1 MAFLSTPSLPTF
13 TQFKVT
19 HSKPSSSRRP
29 RNIPITTACAQKSQP
44 TSSPFQH
51 DNQQRQLHQHP
62 QIPDRSLDALLEAL
76 RTKQQANPTTI
87 SISDTNPNLNKRVRT
102 VHLVGTGPGDPGL
115 LTLRSVQL
123 MQSADIVLYDRLVSP
138 EILKFIQPQ
147 ATMVYVGKESG
158 FHTRSQDDIHLLLD
172 AFADPD
178 AVVVRLKGGDPFVF
192 GRGGEETE
200 YLEQQGVQINAVPG
214 ITAAAGIAASLGIP
228 LTKRS
233 IASSVRFLTGHARAG
248 VDVDVGSVDRD
259 TTYVIYM
266 GLGQLEFLVQQFV
279 DKGLEDITPAIA
291 VENGTTVHQRV
302 VTAELKDLP
311 QKVREQGLKTPTLV
325 IVGHVV
331 AMSKAWSSSVVENQL
346 VKSRTEGEDD
356 YVQQAMQILKEYDDE
371 QKRLSENI

>member
-1 MAFLSTPSLPTF
+1 MAFLPTPSILTF
-13 TQFKVT
+13 TQFNLT

-29 RNIPITTACAQKSQP
+29 RSIPITIACAQKSQT

-51 DNQQRQLHQHP
+51 DNQQRQLNQHP
-62 QIPDRSLDALLEAL
+62 QIPNRSLDALLEVL
-76 RTKQQANPTTI
+76 RTKKQTNPTTI
-87 SISDTNPNLNKRVRT
+87 STSNTNPNLNKRVRT

-115 LTLRSVQL
+115 LTLRAVQL

-138 EILKFIQPQ
+138 DILKFIQPQ

-200 YLEQQGVQINAVPG
+200 YLEQQGVYINAVPG

-228 LTKRS
+228 LTKRAV
-233 IASSVRFLTGHARAG
+233 ASSVRFLTGHTRAG
-248 VDVDVGSVDRD
+248 VDVDIGSVDRD

-266 GLGQLEFLVQQFV
+266 GLGQIEFLVQQFI

-302 VTAELKDLP
+302 VTAELKDFP
-311 QKVREQGLKTPTLV
+311 EKVREQGLKSPTLV
-325 IVGHVV
+325 IIGDVV
-331 AMSKAWSSSVVENQL
+331 SLSKAWSSPSVKKDQVEL
-346 VKSRTEGEDD
+346 DIKGEDN
-356 YVQQAMQILKEYDDE
+356 YVKQAMQILREYDDE
-371 QKRLSENI
+371 QERSSDSM